1 MRVPS
6 IVSLLSLFA
15 SAPTNAFNPLPAAA
29 QTPAPLRSPASFSDI
44 ADLGARSKAMFSEV
58 AKVLSGPRCMNC
70 HPSGDQPLQGSDHH
84 VHRPEVK
91 RGPENNGVPGLPCAS
106 CHTEHNFALATG
118 EASYQ
123 SIPGHQ
129 RWGLAPIEMAWEGKS
144 IGDICRQIK
153 DPERNGGRD
162 LRLLQEHLAHDDL
175 VGWAW
180 HPGAGREPAPGSQEQ
195 FGDLIKAWIESGAEC
210 P

>member
-1 MRVPS
+1 MGVPS
-6 IVSLLSLFA
+6 VVSLLFA
-15 SAPTNAFNPLPAAA
+15 SALTNTFYPLPVAA
-29 QTPAPLRSPASFSDI
+29 QAPAPLRSPASFSEI
-44 ADLGARSKAMFSEV
+44 ADLTARSKAMFSEV
-58 AKVLSGPRCMNC
+58 AKVITGPRCMNC
-70 HPSGDQPLQGSDHH
+70 HPTGDQPLQGNDHH
-84 VHRPEVK
+84 AHRPEVK
-91 RGPENNGVPGLPCAS
+91 RGPGNNGVPGLPCAS
-106 CHTEHNFALATG
+106 CHTEHNFVLATR

-144 IGDICRQIK
+144 TSDICRQIK

-162 LRLLQEHLAHDDL
+162 LRLLQEHLAQDDL

-180 HPGAGREPAPGSQEQ
+180 HPGPGREPAPGSQEQ
-195 FGDLIKAWIESGAEC
+195 FGDLVKAWIESGAEC

>member
-1 MRVPS
+1 MRVSS
-6 IVSLLSLFA
+6 IVSLLFA
-15 SAPTNAFNPLPAAA
+15 SALTAAFFPLPVAA
-29 QTPAPLRSPASFSDI
+29 QSPAPLRSPASFSDI
-44 ADLGARSKAMFSEV
+44 ADPASRSKAMFGEV
-58 AKVLSGPRCMNC
+58 AKVITGPRCMNC
-70 HPSGDQPLQGSDHH
+70 HPAGDHPLQGSDHH
-84 VHRPEVK
+84 THRPEVK

-106 CHTEHNFALATG
+106 CHTEHNFVLTTG

-153 DPERNGGRD
+153 DPARNGGRD
-162 LRLLQEHLAHDDL
+162 LKLLQEHVAHDDL

-195 FGDLIKAWIESGAEC
+195 LGELVKAWIESGAEC